1 MAKAKISETE
11 AARQENLEQT
21 ISKTDKFFSE
31 NKKTLWGILI
41 GAVVIALAVLAYV
54 KFIYQPKVEEAMEQ
68 AIAAQNNFQAGNFE
82 LALKGDGN
90 TLGFEQ
96 VIEDYGKKAG
106 KSMFFYA
113 GLCELQLGNYD
124 SAISYLRKY
133 NGKDEILAARAVA
146 CIGDAYVGL
155 EQYAEAAKSFE
166 AAASRAD
173 NVFAAQYLFKA
184 GLAYEKL
191 ADKKAALK
199 CYKTIEDKYP
209 QSIEAYDIQKYIIRV
224 GE

>member
-96 VIEDYGKKAG
+96 VIEDYGA
-106 KSMFFYA
+106 MT
-113 GLCELQLGNYD
+113 
-124 SAISYLRKY
+124 R
-133 NGKDEILAARAVA
+133 
-146 CIGDAYVGL
+146 
-155 EQYAEAAKSFE
+155 
-166 AAASRAD
+166 
-173 NVFAAQYLFKA
+173 
-184 GLAYEKL
+184 
-191 ADKKAALK
+191 
-199 CYKTIEDKYP
+199 
-209 QSIEAYDIQKYIIRV
+209 RV
-224 GE
+224 EG